1 MKKITIR
8 FFVVVIVFAFSLL
21 ATGAI
26 FTVHETEQVVITQFG
41 KPVGDPITTPGL
53 KFKVPFIQKVNV
65 FEKRI
70 LAWDGAAIEMTTRD
84 KTYIIVDT
92 YARWAIED
100 PLLYFL
106 SVQNERRAQSRLKDI
121 LGSATLD
128 AIASH
133 ELAEVV
139 RSDKTRKPVVEEEIA
154 EADQSGAIGNLI
166 PIRRGREALEKDVF
180 TASEPVLKEY
190 GIKLY
195 DFRFKRINYN
205 TVVQERIHE
214 RMISER
220 KQIAERFRSEGNGEA
235 AKILGNMERDL
246 RRIKSEAYKEVQ
258 TLMGEADAKATEIY
272 ASAYN
277 QSLES
282 AEFYQFVRTM
292 ELYGEMLGGDS
303 TVILSTESDLFK
315 YLKEVEPVLE
325 PDGSPGPVIEGPRS
339 APEFDN

>member
-1 MKKITIR
+1 MKKIAIR
-8 FFVVVIVFAFSLL
+8 IFVSLAAL
-21 ATGAI
+21 VGLLVATGAI
-26 FTVHETEQVVITQFG
+26 YTVHETEQVVITQFG
-41 KPVGDPITTPGL
+41 KPVGDPIMTPGL

-70 LAWDGAAIEMTTRD
+70 LAWDGEAIEMTTRD

-139 RSDKTRKPVVEEEIA
+139 RSTKDRQPTVEEEMA
-154 EADQSGAIGNLI
+154 EVDEAGSVGALI
-166 PIRRGREALEKDVF
+166 PIRRGREALESDVF
-180 TASEPVLKEY
+180 KASEPVLEEY

-246 RRIKSEAYKEVQ
+246 REIESEAYKKVQ
-258 TLMGEADAKATEIY
+258 TLKGEADAKATEIY
-272 ASAYN
+272 AAAYN
-277 QSLES
+277 QSPES
-282 AEFYQFVRTM
+282 VEFYQFVRTM

-303 TVILSTESDLFK
+303 TVVLSTESDLFK
-315 YLKEVEPVLE
+315 YLKEVETLE
-325 PDGSPGPVIEGPRS
+325 KPNSSEGSGTEKRS
-339 APEFDN
+339 RAE

>member
-8 FFVVVIVFAFSLL
+8 FFVVVTAFAFLL
-21 ATGAI
+21 VATGAI

-41 KPVGDPITTPGL
+41 KPIGDPITTPGL

-139 RSDKTRKPVVEEEIA
+139 RSDKTRKPAVEEEIA

-235 AKILGNMERDL
+235 AKILGNMEREL

-272 ASAYN
+272 AAAYN
-277 QSLES
+277 QSPES
-282 AEFYQFVRTM
+282 VEFYQFVRTM

-303 TVILSTESDLFK
+303 TVVLSTESDLFK
-315 YLKEVEPVLE
+315 YLKEVEPVIE
-325 PDGSPGPVIEGPRS
+325 PSNSAGPVAEGFV
-339 APEFDN
+339 PEIAN

>member
-8 FFVVVIVFAFSLL
+8 FFVVVTAFAFLL
-21 ATGAI
+21 VATGAI

-41 KPVGDPITTPGL
+41 KPIGDPITTPGL

-139 RSDKTRKPVVEEEIA
+139 RSDKTRKPAVEEEIA

-235 AKILGNMERDL
+235 AKILGNMEREL

-272 ASAYN
+272 AAAYN
-277 QSLES
+277 QSPES
-282 AEFYQFVRTM
+282 VEFYQFVRTM

-325 PDGSPGPVIEGPRS
+325 PSGSAGPVAEGFV
-339 APEFDN
+339 PEIAN